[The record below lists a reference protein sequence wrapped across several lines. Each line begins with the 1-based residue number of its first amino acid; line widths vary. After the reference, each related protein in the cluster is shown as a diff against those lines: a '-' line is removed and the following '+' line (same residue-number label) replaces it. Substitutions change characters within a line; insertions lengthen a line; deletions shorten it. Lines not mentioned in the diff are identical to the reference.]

1 MSVTAAKGF
10 LASGVSAGL
19 KSIGRKDVA
28 LIVNQ
33 GPNFDAAAVF
43 TSNKVKAAPVIWT
56 QEVIKNKKLKAVV
69 LNSGGA
75 NACTGPD
82 GFADTHKSAEYVAEL
97 LSIGAIEVGVC
108 STGLIGNRLDM
119 PKLIKGIKQAHQ
131 SLNDDDG
138 GDAAA
143 EAIITT
149 DSHKKTV
156 KLDSKGWNI
165 GAIIKGAGMLA
176 PDMAT
181 MLCVITTDADISDL
195 DHQQILQSATDKT
208 LNRIDSDGCTST
220 NDTVILMS
228 SGASGI
234 KPDKENFENQ
244 LQFLMTDL
252 ASLLIND
259 AEGATKVIT
268 IDVVNAKSESDAV
281 NVGRSIARNNLL
293 KCAMFGEDPNW
304 GRILAAVGTA
314 EATLDS
320 DLIDVILNGLQVCRN
335 GAAITVPEKVIL
347 KDRSIHIR
355 VDLKIGK
362 DKATIFTNDLSTQY
376 VHENS
381 AYST

>member
-1 MSVTAAKGF
+1 MSVSAAKGF

-19 KSIGRKDVA
+19 KSSGKKDVA
-28 LIVNQ
+28 LIVNI
-33 GPNFDAAAVF
+33 GPNYDAAAVF

-119 PKLIKGIKQAHQ
+119 PKLIKGIEQAHQ
-131 SLNDDDG
+131 NLKSNG
-138 GDAAA
+138 GDDAA

-149 DSHKKTV
+149 DSHKKTA
-156 KLDSKGWNI
+156 KLETQGWNI

-195 DHQQILQSATDKT
+195 DHQFILQSATDKT

-234 KPDKENFENQ
+234 KPDKDVFENQ
-244 LQFLMTDL
+244 LQLLMSDL

-268 IDVVNAKSESDAV
+268 IDVINAKSESDAV
-281 NVGRSIARNNLL
+281 IVGRSIARNNLL

-314 EATLDS
+314 EATINSDS
-320 DLIDVILNGLQVCRN
+320 IDVYLNEIQVCRN
-335 GAAITVPEKVIL
+335 GAAITSPEEVNL
-347 KDRSIHIR
+347 KERSIHIE
-355 VDLKIGK
+355 VDLKMGS
-362 DKATIFTNDLSTQY
+362 DKATIYTNDLSTQY

>member
-19 KSIGRKDVA
+19 KSSGKKDVA
-28 LIVNQ
+28 LILNQ
-33 GPNFDAAAVF
+33 GPKFDAAAVF

-56 QEVIKNKKLKAVV
+56 QEVIKNKKIKAVV

-82 GFADTHKSAEYVAEL
+82 GFADTHKTAEYVAEL

-119 PKLIKGIKQAHQ
+119 PKLIKGIEQAHQ
-131 SLNDDDG
+131 HLKNDG
-138 GDAAA
+138 GDDAA

-149 DSHKKTV
+149 DSHKKTA
-156 KLDSKGWNI
+156 KLETQGWNI

-195 DHQQILQSATDKT
+195 DHQLILQSATDKT

-234 KPDKENFENQ
+234 KPDKKDFENQ
-244 LQFLMTDL
+244 LQLLMSDL

-259 AEGATKVIT
+259 TEGATKVIT
-268 IDVVNAKSESDAV
+268 IDVINAKSESDAV

-314 EATLDS
+314 EANLDS
-320 DLIDVILNGLQVCRN
+320 DLIDVYLNGLQVCGN
-335 GAAITVPEKVIL
+335 GAAIAASEKVDL
-347 KDRSIHIR
+347 KDRSIQIR
-355 VDLKIGK
+355 VDLKIGSG
-362 DKATIFTNDLSTQY
+362 KATIFTNDLSTQY

>member
-19 KSIGRKDVA
+19 KSSGKKDVA

-33 GPNFDAAAVF
+33 GPNYDAAAVF

-56 QEVIKNKKLKAVV
+56 QEIIKNKKLKAAV

-82 GFADTHKSAEYVAEL
+82 GFADTHKTAEYVAEL

-119 PKLIKGIKQAHQ
+119 SKLIKGIEQAHQ
-131 SLNDDDG
+131 HLKNDG
-138 GDAAA
+138 GDDAA

-149 DSHKKTV
+149 DSHKKTA
-156 KLDSKGWNI
+156 KLETQGWNI

-195 DHQQILQSATDKT
+195 DHQLILQSATDKT

-234 KPDKENFENQ
+234 KPSEGDFMKQ
-244 LQFLMTDL
+244 LQLLMSDL

-268 IDVVNAKSESDAV
+268 IDVINAKSESDAV

-314 EATLDS
+314 EASLNS
-320 DLIDVILNGLQVCRN
+320 DLIDVYLNGIQVCRN
-335 GAAITVPEKVIL
+335 GAAIASPEKVNL
-347 KDRSIHIR
+347 KERSITIK
-355 VDLKIGK
+355 VDLKMGS

>member
-19 KSIGRKDVA
+19 KSSGKKDVA

-33 GPNFDAAAVF
+33 GPKFDAAAVF

-56 QEVIKNKKLKAVV
+56 QEIIKNKKLKAAV

-82 GFADTHKSAEYVAEL
+82 GFADTHKTAEYVAEL

-119 PKLIKGIKQAHQ
+119 PKLIKGIEQAHQ
-131 SLNDDDG
+131 HLKNDG
-138 GDAAA
+138 GDDAA

-149 DSHKKTV
+149 DSHKKTA
-156 KLDSKGWNI
+156 KLETQGWNI

-195 DHQQILQSATDKT
+195 DHQFILQSATDKT

-234 KPDKENFENQ
+234 KPDKENFEKQ
-244 LQFLMTDL
+244 LQLLMSDL

-268 IDVVNAKSESDAV
+268 IDVINAKSESDAV

-314 EATLDS
+314 EANLNS
-320 DLIDVILNGLQVCRN
+320 DLIDVYLNGLQVCGN
-335 GAAITVPEKVIL
+335 GAAIAASEKVDL
-347 KDRSIHIR
+347 KERSIHIK
-355 VDLKIGK
+355 VDLKMGS

>member
-19 KSIGRKDVA
+19 KSSGKKDVA
-28 LIVNQ
+28 LIVNI
-33 GPNFDAAAVF
+33 GPNYDAAAVF

-119 PKLIKGIKQAHQ
+119 PKLIKGIEQAHQ
-131 SLNDDDG
+131 NLKNNG
-138 GDAAA
+138 GDDAA

-149 DSHKKTV
+149 DSHKKTA
-156 KLDSKGWNI
+156 KLENQGWNI

-195 DHQQILQSATDKT
+195 DHQLILQSATDKT

-234 KPDKENFENQ
+234 KPDKEDFEKQ
-244 LQFLMTDL
+244 LQLLMSDL

-268 IDVVNAKSESDAV
+268 IDVINAKSESDAV

-314 EATLDS
+314 EAMLNS
-320 DLIDVILNGLQVCRN
+320 DLIDVHLNGIQVCRN
-335 GAAITVPEKVIL
+335 GAAIVSPEKVNL
-347 KDRSIHIR
+347 KERSINIK
-355 VDLKIGK
+355 VDLKMGS

>member
-19 KSIGRKDVA
+19 KSSGKKDVA
-28 LIVNQ
+28 LIYNQ
-33 GPNFDAAAVF
+33 GPNYDAAAVF

-75 NACTGPD
+75 NACTGSD
-82 GFADTHKSAEYVAEL
+82 GFADTHKTAEHVAEL

-119 PKLIKGIKQAHQ
+119 PKLIKGIEQAHQ
-131 SLNDDDG
+131 HLKNNG
-138 GDAAA
+138 GDDAA

-149 DSHKKTV
+149 DSHKKTA
-156 KLDSKGWNI
+156 KLENQGWNI

-195 DHQQILQSATDKT
+195 DHHLILQSATDKT

-234 KPDKENFENQ
+234 KPDKEDFEKQ
-244 LQFLMTDL
+244 LQLLMSDL
-252 ASLLIND
+252 SSLLIND

-268 IDVVNAKSESDAV
+268 IDVINAISESDAV

-314 EATLDS
+314 DATLNS
-320 DLIDVILNGLQVCRN
+320 DLIDVYLNGLQVCGN
-335 GAAITVPEKVIL
+335 GAAMASSEKINL
-347 KDRSIHIR
+347 KERSIQIR
-355 VDLKIGK
+355 VDLKMGS

>member
-19 KSIGRKDVA
+19 KSSGKKDVA

-33 GPNFDAAAVF
+33 GPKFDAAAVF

-56 QEVIKNKKLKAVV
+56 QEIIKNKKLKAAV

-82 GFADTHKSAEYVAEL
+82 GFADTHKTAEYVAEL

-119 PKLIKGIKQAHQ
+119 PRLIKGIEQAHQ
-131 SLNDDDG
+131 HLKNDG
-138 GDAAA
+138 GDDAA

-149 DSHKKTV
+149 DSHKKTA
-156 KLDSKGWNI
+156 KLETQGWNI

-195 DHQQILQSATDKT
+195 DHQLILQSATDKT

-234 KPDKENFENQ
+234 KPDKENFEKQ
-244 LQFLMTDL
+244 LQLLMSDL

-268 IDVVNAKSESDAV
+268 IDVINAKSESDAV

-314 EATLDS
+314 EANLNS
-320 DLIDVILNGLQVCRN
+320 DLIDVYLNGLQVCGN
-335 GAAITVPEKVIL
+335 GAAIAASEKVDL
-347 KDRSIHIR
+347 KERSIHIK
-355 VDLKIGK
+355 VDLKMGS

>member
-1 MSVTAAKGF
+1 MSVTGAKGF
-10 LASGVSAGL
+10 KASGVSAGL
-19 KSIGRKDVA
+19 KKSGKKDVA
-28 LIVNQ
+28 LVFNQ

-43 TSNKVKAAPVIWT
+43 TTNKVKAAPVIWT

-82 GFADTHKSAEYVAEL
+82 GFADTHKTAEYVAEL
-97 LSIGAIEVGVC
+97 LSIHAIEVGVC
-108 STGLIGNRLDM
+108 STGLIGNRLNM
-119 PKLIKGIKQAHQ
+119 PNLIKGIEQAHHD
-131 SLNDDDG
+131 LKVDG
-138 GDAAA
+138 GNDAA

-149 DSHKKTV
+149 DSHKKT
-156 KLDSKGWNI
+156 SQIEFNGWTI
-165 GAIIKGAGMLA
+165 GGIIKGAGMLA

-181 MLCVITTDADISDL
+181 MLCVITTDADVSDL
-195 DHQQILQSATDKT
+195 DHQSILQTCTDRT

-228 SGASGI
+228 SGASGL
-234 KPDKENFENQ
+234 KPTKDDFQKQ
-244 LQFLMTDL
+244 LQILMADL
-252 ASLLIND
+252 SSLLIND

-268 IDVVNAKSESDAV
+268 IDVVNAKSEIDAV

-314 EATLDS
+314 DAFLDS
-320 DLIDVILNGLQVCRN
+320 NAIDVYLNNSLICGN
-335 GAAITVPEKVIL
+335 GAANMSSEKVSL
-347 KDRSIHIR
+347 KDRNIHIR
-355 VDLKIGK
+355 VDLKVGSE
-362 DKATIFTNDLSTQY
+362 KATIYTNDLSTQY

>member
-19 KSIGRKDVA
+19 KSSGKKDVA

-33 GPNFDAAAVF
+33 GPKFDAAAVF

-56 QEVIKNKKLKAVV
+56 QEVIKNKQLKAVV

-82 GFADTHKSAEYVAEL
+82 GFADTHKTAEYVAEL

-119 PKLIKGIKQAHQ
+119 PKLIKGIEQAHQ
-131 SLNDDDG
+131 NLKNNG
-138 GDAAA
+138 GDDAA

-149 DSHKKTV
+149 DSHKKTA
-156 KLDSKGWNI
+156 KLENQGWNI

-195 DHQQILQSATDKT
+195 DHQLILQSATDKT

-234 KPDKENFENQ
+234 KPDKENFEKQ
-244 LQFLMTDL
+244 LQLLMSDL

-268 IDVVNAKSESDAV
+268 IDVINAKSESDAV

-314 EATLDS
+314 EATLNS
-320 DLIDVILNGLQVCRN
+320 DLIDVYLNGLQVCGN
-335 GAAITVPEKVIL
+335 GAAIAAPEKVNL
-347 KDRSIHIR
+347 KDRSIHIK
-355 VDLKIGK
+355 VDLKMGS

>member
-1 MSVTAAKGF
+1 MSVTSAKGF

-19 KSIGRKDVA
+19 KSSGKKDVA
-28 LIVNQ
+28 LIFNE
-33 GPNFDAAAVF
+33 GPNYDAAAVF

-82 GFADTHKSAEYVAEL
+82 GFTDTHKTAELVAEL

-119 PKLIKGIKQAHQ
+119 PKLIKGIEQAQ
-131 SLNDDDG
+131 QNLKNNG
-138 GDAAA
+138 GDDAA

-149 DSHKKTV
+149 DSHKKTA
-156 KLDSKGWNI
+156 KLENQGWNI

-195 DHQQILQSATDKT
+195 DHQLILQSATDKT

-234 KPDKENFENQ
+234 KPDKEDFEKQ
-244 LQFLMTDL
+244 LQLLMSDL

-268 IDVVNAKSESDAV
+268 IDVINAISESDAV

-314 EATLDS
+314 EANLDS
-320 DLIDVILNGLQVCRN
+320 NSIDVYLNGLQVCGN
-335 GAAITVPEKVIL
+335 GAAIASPEKVNL
-347 KDRSIHIR
+347 KERSIHIK
-355 VDLKIGK
+355 VDLKTGS

>member
-19 KSIGRKDVA
+19 KSSGKKDVA

-33 GPNFDAAAVF
+33 GPNYDASAVF

-56 QEVIKNKKLKAVV
+56 QEIIKNKKLKAAV

-82 GFADTHKSAEYVAEL
+82 GFADTHKTAEYVAEL

-119 PKLIKGIKQAHQ
+119 PRLIKGIEQAHQ
-131 SLNDDDG
+131 HLKNDG
-138 GDAAA
+138 GDDAA

-149 DSHKKTV
+149 DSHKKTA
-156 KLDSKGWNI
+156 KLETQGWNI

-195 DHQQILQSATDKT
+195 DHQLILQSATDKT

-234 KPDKENFENQ
+234 KPDKENFEKQ
-244 LQFLMTDL
+244 LQLLMSDL

-268 IDVVNAKSESDAV
+268 IDVINAKSESDAV

-314 EATLDS
+314 EANLDS
-320 DLIDVILNGLQVCRN
+320 DLIDVFLNGLQVCGN
-335 GAAITVPEKVIL
+335 GAAIAASEKVDL
-347 KDRSIHIR
+347 KERSIHIK
-355 VDLKIGK
+355 VDLKMGS

>member
-19 KSIGRKDVA
+19 KSTGKKDVA

-33 GPNFDAAAVF
+33 GPKFDASAVF

-56 QEVIKNKKLKAVV
+56 QEIIKNKKLKAAV

-82 GFADTHKSAEYVAEL
+82 GFADTHKTAEYVAEL
-97 LSIGAIEVGVC
+97 LSIGAIVVGVC

-119 PKLIKGIKQAHQ
+119 PKLIKGIEQAHQ
-131 SLNDDDG
+131 HLKNDG
-138 GDAAA
+138 GDDAA

-149 DSHKKTV
+149 DSHKKTA
-156 KLDSKGWNI
+156 KLETQGWNI

-195 DHQQILQSATDKT
+195 DHQLILQSATDKT

-234 KPDKENFENQ
+234 KPDKENFEKQ
-244 LQFLMTDL
+244 LQLLMSDL

-268 IDVVNAKSESDAV
+268 IDVINAKSESDAV

-314 EATLDS
+314 EANLDS
-320 DLIDVILNGLQVCRN
+320 DLIDVYLNGLQVCGN
-335 GAAITVPEKVIL
+335 GAAIAASKKVDL
-347 KDRSIHIR
+347 KDRSIQIR
-355 VDLKIGK
+355 VDLKIGSG
-362 DKATIFTNDLSTQY
+362 KATIFTNDLSTQY

>member
-1 MSVTAAKGF
+1 MSVTSAKGF
-10 LASGVSAGL
+10 SASGVSAGL
-19 KSIGRKDVA
+19 KSSGKKDVA
-28 LIVNQ
+28 LIFNQ

-43 TSNKVKAAPVIWT
+43 TTNKVKAAPVIWT
-56 QEVIKNKKLKAVV
+56 TEVIKNKKLKAVV

-82 GFADTHKSAEYVAEL
+82 GFADTHKTAEYVAEL

-108 STGLIGNRLDM
+108 STGLIGNRLNM
-119 PKLIKGIKQAHQ
+119 PNLIMGIEQAHKN
-131 SLNDDDG
+131 LRADG
-138 GDAAA
+138 GDDAA

-149 DSHKKTV
+149 DSHKKTSQV
-156 KLDSKGWNI
+156 VFNGWTI
-165 GAIIKGAGMLA
+165 GGIIKGAGMLA

-181 MLCVITTDADISDL
+181 MLCVITTDADISAL
-195 DHQQILQSATDKT
+195 DHQSILQSCTERT

-228 SGASGI
+228 SGASDI
-234 KPDKENFENQ
+234 KPAKNDFEKQ
-244 LQFLMTDL
+244 LQILMADL
-252 ASLLIND
+252 SSLLIND

-268 IDVVNAKSESDAV
+268 IDVVNAQSETDAV

-314 EATLDS
+314 EAFLDS
-320 DLIDVILNGLQVCRN
+320 NTIDVYLNGSQICGN
-335 GAAITVPEKVIL
+335 GAALLSPGKVNL
-347 KDRSIHIR
+347 KDRNIHIK
-355 VDLKIGK
+355 VDLKIGS
-362 DKATIFTNDLSTQY
+362 DKATIYTNDLSTQY

>member
-19 KSIGRKDVA
+19 KSSGKKDVA
-28 LIVNQ
+28 LIFNQ
-33 GPNFDAAAVF
+33 GPNYDAAAVV

-75 NACTGPD
+75 NACTGSD
-82 GFADTHKSAEYVAEL
+82 GFADTHKTAEHVAEL

-119 PKLIKGIKQAHQ
+119 PKLIKGIELAHEE
-131 SLNDDDG
+131 LKIDG
-138 GDAAA
+138 GDDAA

-149 DSHKKTV
+149 DSHKKTA
-156 KLDSKGWNI
+156 KYENQGWNI

-181 MLCVITTDADISDL
+181 MLCVITTDADISGL
-195 DHQQILQSATDKT
+195 DHQLILQSATDKT

-234 KPDKENFENQ
+234 KPDKEDFENQ
-244 LQFLMTDL
+244 LQLLMSDL

-268 IDVVNAKSESDAV
+268 IDVINAISESDAV

-314 EATLDS
+314 DATLNS
-320 DLIDVILNGLQVCRN
+320 DLIDVYLNGLQVCGN
-335 GAAITVPEKVIL
+335 GAAMASSEKVNL
-347 KDRSIHIR
+347 KERSIHIK
-355 VDLKIGK
+355 VDLKLGS

>member
-10 LASGVSAGL
+10 LASGVSARL
-19 KSIGRKDVA
+19 KSSGKKDVA

-33 GPNFDAAAVF
+33 GPNYDAAAVF

-56 QEVIKNKKLKAVV
+56 QQVIKNKKLKAVV

-119 PKLIKGIKQAHQ
+119 PKLIKGIEQAHQ
-131 SLNDDDG
+131 QLKVDG
-138 GDAAA
+138 GDDAA

-149 DSHKKTV
+149 DSHKKTA
-156 KLDSKGWNI
+156 KLETQGWNI

-195 DHQQILQSATDKT
+195 DHQLILQSATDKT

-234 KPDKENFENQ
+234 KPSKGDFEKQ
-244 LQFLMTDL
+244 LQLLMSDL

-268 IDVVNAKSESDAV
+268 IDVINAKSESDAV

-314 EATLDS
+314 DANLDS
-320 DLIDVILNGLQVCRN
+320 DLIDVYLNGLQVCGN
-335 GAAITVPEKVIL
+335 GAAIAASEKVDL
-347 KDRSIHIR
+347 KDRSIQIR
-355 VDLKIGK
+355 VDLKMGS

>member
-1 MSVTAAKGF
+1 MSVTGAKGF
-10 LASGVSAGL
+10 KASGVSAGL
-19 KSIGRKDVA
+19 KKSGKKDVA
-28 LIVNQ
+28 LIFNQ

-43 TSNKVKAAPVIWT
+43 TTNKVKAAPVIWT

-82 GFADTHKSAEYVAEL
+82 GFADTHKTAEYVAEL

-108 STGLIGNRLDM
+108 STGLIGNRLNM
-119 PKLIKGIKQAHQ
+119 PNLIKGIEQAHQ
-131 SLNDDDG
+131 DLKVDG
-138 GDAAA
+138 GDDAA

-149 DSHKKTV
+149 DSHKKT
-156 KLDSKGWNI
+156 SQIEFNGWNI
-165 GAIIKGAGMLA
+165 GGIIKGAGMLA

-181 MLCVITTDADISDL
+181 MLCVITTDADVSDL
-195 DHQQILQSATDKT
+195 DHQSILQTCTDRT

-228 SGASGI
+228 SGASGV
-234 KPDKENFENQ
+234 KPTKDDFQKQ
-244 LQFLMTDL
+244 LQLLMADL
-252 ASLLIND
+252 SSLLIND

-268 IDVVNAKSESDAV
+268 IDVVNAKSEIDAV

-314 EATLDS
+314 EAFLDS
-320 DLIDVILNGLQVCRN
+320 NTIDVYLNDSQICGN
-335 GAAITVPEKVIL
+335 GAALLSPEKVSL
-347 KDRSIHIR
+347 KHRNIHIK
-355 VDLKIGK
+355 VDLKVGN
-362 DKATIFTNDLSTQY
+362 DKATIYTNDLSTQY

>member
-1 MSVTAAKGF
+1 MSVTSAKGF
-10 LASGVSAGL
+10 SASGVSAGL
-19 KSIGRKDVA
+19 KSSGKKDVA
-28 LIVNQ
+28 LIINQ

-43 TSNKVKAAPVIWT
+43 TTNKVKAAPVIWT

-82 GFADTHKSAEYVAEL
+82 GFADTHKTAEYVAEL
-97 LSIGAIEVGVC
+97 LTIGAIEVGVC
-108 STGLIGNRLDM
+108 STGLIGNRLNM
-119 PKLIKGIKQAHQ
+119 PNLIKGIEQAHKN
-131 SLNDDDG
+131 LKADG
-138 GDAAA
+138 GDDAA

-149 DSHKKTV
+149 DSHKKTSQV
-156 KLDSKGWNI
+156 VFNDWTI
-165 GAIIKGAGMLA
+165 GGIIKGAGMLA

-195 DHQQILQSATDKT
+195 DNQSILQSCTDRT

-234 KPDKENFENQ
+234 KPAKNDFEKQ
-244 LQFLMTDL
+244 LQILMADL
-252 ASLLIND
+252 SSLLIND

-268 IDVVNAKSESDAV
+268 IDVVNAKNETDAV
-281 NVGRSIARNNLL
+281 DVGRSIARNNLL

-314 EATLDS
+314 EAFIDS
-320 DLIDVILNGLQVCRN
+320 NTIDVYLNGSQICGN
-335 GAAITVPEKVIL
+335 GAALLSPEKVNL
-347 KDRSIHIR
+347 KDRNIHIK
-355 VDLKIGK
+355 VDLNIGS
-362 DKATIFTNDLSTQY
+362 DKATIYTNDLSTQY

>member
-1 MSVTAAKGF
+1 MSVPAAKGF

-19 KSIGRKDVA
+19 KSSGKKDVA
-28 LIVNQ
+28 LIVNI
-33 GPNFDAAAVF
+33 GPNYDAAAVF

-82 GFADTHKSAEYVAEL
+82 GFADTHKTAEYVAEL

-119 PKLIKGIKQAHQ
+119 PKLIKGIEQAHQ
-131 SLNDDDG
+131 NLKNNG
-138 GDAAA
+138 GDDAA

-149 DSHKKTV
+149 DSHKKTA
-156 KLDSKGWNI
+156 KLENQGWNI

-195 DHQQILQSATDKT
+195 DHQLILQSATDKT

-234 KPDKENFENQ
+234 KPDKEDFEKQ
-244 LQFLMTDL
+244 LQLLMSNL

-268 IDVVNAKSESDAV
+268 IDVINAKSESDAV

-314 EATLDS
+314 EATLNS
-320 DLIDVILNGLQVCRN
+320 DFIDVYLNGLQVCRN
-335 GAAITVPEKVIL
+335 GAAITSPKEVNL
-347 KDRSIHIR
+347 KERSIHIK
-355 VDLKIGK
+355 VDLKMGS

>member
-1 MSVTAAKGF
+1 MSVTSAKGF
-10 LASGVSAGL
+10 SASGVSAGL
-19 KSIGRKDVA
+19 KSSGKKDVA
-28 LIVNQ
+28 LIFNL

-43 TSNKVKAAPVIWT
+43 TTNKVKAAPVIWT
-56 QEVIKNKKLKAVV
+56 QEVIKTKKLKAVV

-82 GFADTHKSAEYVAEL
+82 GFADTHKTAEYVAEL
-97 LSIGAIEVGVC
+97 LTIGAIEVGVC
-108 STGLIGNRLDM
+108 STGLIGNRLNM
-119 PKLIKGIKQAHQ
+119 PNLIMGIEKAHYN
-131 SLNDDDG
+131 LKADG
-138 GDAAA
+138 GDDAA

-149 DSHKKTV
+149 DSHKKTSQV
-156 KLDSKGWNI
+156 VFNGCTI
-165 GAIIKGAGMLA
+165 GGIIKGAGMLA

-181 MLCVITTDADISDL
+181 MLCVITTDADISEL
-195 DHQQILQSATDKT
+195 DHQSILQSCTDKT

-234 KPDKENFENQ
+234 KPAKNDFEKQ
-244 LQFLMTDL
+244 LQILMADL
-252 ASLLIND
+252 SSQLIND

-268 IDVVNAKSESDAV
+268 IDVVNAKSENDAV
-281 NVGRSIARNNLL
+281 TVGRSIARNNLL

-314 EATLDS
+314 EAYIDS
-320 DLIDVILNGLQVCRN
+320 NTIDVYLNDSQICGN
-335 GAAITVPEKVIL
+335 GAAMVSPEKVSL
-347 KDRSIHIR
+347 KDRNIHIK
-355 VDLKIGK
+355 VDLKVGS
-362 DKATIFTNDLSTQY
+362 DKATIYTNDLSTQY

>member
-1 MSVTAAKGF
+1 MSISAAKGF

-19 KSIGRKDVA
+19 KSSGKKDVA

-33 GPNFDAAAVF
+33 GPKFDASAVF

-82 GFADTHKSAEYVAEL
+82 GFADTHKTAEYVADL

-119 PKLIKGIKQAHQ
+119 PKLIKGIEQAYTHLK
-131 SLNDDDG
+131 SNG
-138 GDAAA
+138 GDDAA

-149 DSHKKTV
+149 DSHKKTA
-156 KLDSKGWNI
+156 KLENQGWNI

-195 DHQQILQSATDKT
+195 DHQFILQSATDKT

-234 KPDKENFENQ
+234 KPDKDVFENQ
-244 LQFLMTDL
+244 LQLLMSNL

-268 IDVVNAKSESDAV
+268 IDVINAKSESDAV

-314 EATLDS
+314 EATINSDS
-320 DLIDVILNGLQVCRN
+320 IDVYLNGIQVCRN
-335 GAAITVPEKVIL
+335 GAAITSPEEVNL
-347 KDRSIHIR
+347 KERSIHIK
-355 VDLKIGK
+355 VDLKMGS

>member
-19 KSIGRKDVA
+19 KSSGKKDVA
-28 LIVNQ
+28 LIVNI
-33 GPNFDAAAVF
+33 GPNYDAAAVF

-119 PKLIKGIKQAHQ
+119 PKLIKGIEQAHQ
-131 SLNDDDG
+131 NLKNNG
-138 GDAAA
+138 GDDAA

-149 DSHKKTV
+149 DSHKKTA
-156 KLDSKGWNI
+156 KLENQGWNI

-195 DHQQILQSATDKT
+195 DHQLILQSATDKT

-234 KPDKENFENQ
+234 KPDKEDFEKQ
-244 LQFLMTDL
+244 LQLLMSDL

-268 IDVVNAKSESDAV
+268 IDVINAKSESDAV

-314 EATLDS
+314 EATLNS
-320 DLIDVILNGLQVCRN
+320 DFIDVYLNGLQVCRN
-335 GAAITVPEKVIL
+335 GAAITSPEKVDL
-347 KDRSIHIR
+347 KESSIHIK
-355 VDLKIGK
+355 VDLKMGS

>member
-19 KSIGRKDVA
+19 KSSGKKDVA
-28 LIVNQ
+28 LIYNQ
-33 GPNFDAAAVF
+33 GPNYDAAAVF

-75 NACTGPD
+75 NACTGSD
-82 GFADTHKSAEYVAEL
+82 GFADTHKTAEHVAEL

-119 PKLIKGIKQAHQ
+119 PKLIKGIEQAHQ
-131 SLNDDDG
+131 HLKNNG
-138 GDAAA
+138 GDDAA

-149 DSHKKTV
+149 DSHKKTA
-156 KLDSKGWNI
+156 KLENQGWNI

-195 DHQQILQSATDKT
+195 DHHLILQSATDKT

-234 KPDKENFENQ
+234 KPDKEDFEKQ
-244 LQFLMTDL
+244 LQLLMSDL
-252 ASLLIND
+252 SSLLIND

-268 IDVVNAKSESDAV
+268 IDVINAISESDAV

-314 EATLDS
+314 DATLNS
-320 DLIDVILNGLQVCRN
+320 DLIDVYLNGLQVCGN
-335 GAAITVPEKVIL
+335 GAAMASSEKVNL
-347 KDRSIHIR
+347 KERSIQIR
-355 VDLKIGK
+355 VDLKMGS

>member
-19 KSIGRKDVA
+19 KSSGKKDVA

-33 GPNFDAAAVF
+33 GPKFDASAVF
-43 TSNKVKAAPVIWT
+43 TSDKVKAAPVIWT

-82 GFADTHKSAEYVAEL
+82 GFADTHKTAEYVADL

-119 PKLIKGIKQAHQ
+119 PKLIKGIEQAHQ
-131 SLNDDDG
+131 HLKSNG
-138 GDAAA
+138 GDDAA

-149 DSHKKTV
+149 DSHKKTA
-156 KLDSKGWNI
+156 KLENQGWNI

-195 DHQQILQSATDKT
+195 DHQFILQSATDKT

-234 KPDKENFENQ
+234 KPDKDVFENQ
-244 LQFLMTDL
+244 LQLLMSDL

-268 IDVVNAKSESDAV
+268 IDVINAKSESDAV

-304 GRILAAVGTA
+304 GRILAAIGTS
-314 EATLDS
+314 EATINSDS
-320 DLIDVILNGLQVCRN
+320 IDVYLNGIQVCRN
-335 GAAITVPEKVIL
+335 GAAITSPKEVNL
-347 KDRSIHIR
+347 KERSIHIK
-355 VDLKIGK
+355 VDLKMGS

>member
-19 KSIGRKDVA
+19 KSSGKKDVA
-28 LIVNQ
+28 LIVNK
-33 GPNFDAAAVF
+33 GPKFDASAVF

-56 QEVIKNKKLKAVV
+56 QEIIKNKKLKAAV

-82 GFADTHKSAEYVAEL
+82 GFADTHKTAEYVAEL

-119 PKLIKGIKQAHQ
+119 TKLIKGIEQAHQ
-131 SLNDDDG
+131 HLKNDG
-138 GDAAA
+138 GDDAA

-149 DSHKKTV
+149 DSHKKTA
-156 KLDSKGWNI
+156 KLETQGWNI

-195 DHQQILQSATDKT
+195 DHQFILQSATDKT

-234 KPDKENFENQ
+234 KPDKKDFENLLQ
-244 LQFLMTDL
+244 LLMSDL

-268 IDVVNAKSESDAV
+268 IDVINAKSESDAV

-314 EATLDS
+314 EATLNS
-320 DLIDVILNGLQVCRN
+320 DLIDVYLNGLQVCGN
-335 GAAITVPEKVIL
+335 GAAIAAQEKVDL
-347 KDRSIHIR
+347 QKRSIQIR
-355 VDLKIGK
+355 VDLKMGS

>member
-19 KSIGRKDVA
+19 KSSGKKDVA

-33 GPNFDAAAVF
+33 GPKFDAAAVF

-56 QEVIKNKKLKAVV
+56 QEVIKNKKIKAVV

-75 NACTGPD
+75 NACTGTD
-82 GFADTHKSAEYVAEL
+82 GFADTHKTAEYVAEL

-119 PKLIKGIKQAHQ
+119 PKLIKGIEQAHQ
-131 SLNDDDG
+131 HLKNDG
-138 GDAAA
+138 GDDAA

-149 DSHKKTV
+149 DSHKKTA
-156 KLDSKGWNI
+156 KLETQGWNI

-195 DHQQILQSATDKT
+195 DHQLILQSATDKT

-228 SGASGI
+228 SGASGF
-234 KPDKENFENQ
+234 KPDKKDFENQ
-244 LQFLMTDL
+244 LQLLMSDL

-268 IDVVNAKSESDAV
+268 IDVINAKSESDAV

-314 EATLDS
+314 EANLDS
-320 DLIDVILNGLQVCRN
+320 DLIDVYLNGLQVCGN
-335 GAAITVPEKVIL
+335 GAAIAASEKVDL
-347 KDRSIHIR
+347 KDRSIQIR
-355 VDLKIGK
+355 VDLKIGSG
-362 DKATIFTNDLSTQY
+362 KATIFTNDLSTQY